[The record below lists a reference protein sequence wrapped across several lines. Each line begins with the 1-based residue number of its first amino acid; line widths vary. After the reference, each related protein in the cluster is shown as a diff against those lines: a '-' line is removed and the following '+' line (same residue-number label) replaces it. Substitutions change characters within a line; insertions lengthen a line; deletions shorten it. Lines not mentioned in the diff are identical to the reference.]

1 MTEPTSILY
10 TEPRE
15 TMNAK
20 DLSEAKDPDLRAS
33 LGALRRAAQQARK
46 RAIQT
51 ETNLVIV
58 KDGRMQR
65 ISADELRQ
73 QAKVEEALPT

>member
-1 MTEPTSILY
+1 MST
-10 TEPRE
+10 
-15 TMNAK
+15 K
-20 DLSEAKDPDLRAS
+20 DISNAKDPDLRAS

-46 RAIQT
+46 TAIQT

-73 QAKVEEALPT
+73 RANTEKTLKP

>member
-1 MTEPTSILY
+1 
-10 TEPRE
+10 
-15 TMNAK
+15 MNGN
-20 DLSEAKDPDLRAS
+20 DISNAKDPDLRAS

-46 RAIQT
+46 TAIQT

-65 ISADELRQ
+65 VSADELRQ
-73 QAKVEEALPT
+73 QANAEEAPKA

>member
-1 MTEPTSILY
+1 
-10 TEPRE
+10 
-15 TMNAK
+15 MNGN
-20 DLSEAKDPDLRAS
+20 DISSAKDPDLRAS
-33 LGALRRAAQQARK
+33 FGALRRAAQQARK
-46 RAIQT
+46 TAIQT

-73 QAKVEEALPT
+73 QAKAEEAPEA

>member
-1 MTEPTSILY
+1 
-10 TEPRE
+10 
-15 TMNAK
+15 MN
-20 DLSEAKDPDLRAS
+20 DNDISNAKDPDLRAS
-33 LGALRRAAQQARK
+33 LVALRRAAQQARK
-46 RAIQT
+46 TAIQT

-73 QAKVEEALPT
+73 QAKANNTPQA

>member
-1 MTEPTSILY
+1 MST
-10 TEPRE
+10 
-15 TMNAK
+15 K
-20 DLSEAKDPDLRAS
+20 DISNAKDPDLRVS

-46 RAIQT
+46 IAIQT

-73 QAKVEEALPT
+73 QANTEKTLKP

>member
-1 MTEPTSILY
+1 MST
-10 TEPRE
+10 
-15 TMNAK
+15 K
-20 DLSEAKDPDLRAS
+20 DISNAKDPDLRAS

-46 RAIQT
+46 IAIQT

-73 QAKVEEALPT
+73 QANTEKTLKP

>member
-1 MTEPTSILY
+1 
-10 TEPRE
+10 
-15 TMNAK
+15 MNAN
-20 DLSEAKDPDLRAS
+20 DISNAKDPDLRAS

-46 RAIQT
+46 TAIQT

-73 QAKVEEALPT
+73 QEKAVRTPQA

>member
-1 MTEPTSILY
+1 MST
-10 TEPRE
+10 
-15 TMNAK
+15 K
-20 DLSEAKDPDLRAS
+20 DISNAKDPDLRAS
-33 LGALRRAAQQARK
+33 LGALRRSAQQARK
-46 RAIQT
+46 TAIQT

-73 QAKVEEALPT
+73 QANTEKTLKP

>member
-1 MTEPTSILY
+1 
-10 TEPRE
+10 
-15 TMNAK
+15 MNANDISK
-20 DLSEAKDPDLRAS
+20 AKDPDVQAS

-46 RAIQT
+46 TAMQT

-58 KDGRMQR
+58 KDGRLLR

-73 QAKVEEALPT
+73 RAQLKESPLS